1 MSLATQLTS
10 LPNTPQERPDHER
23 APDARSGQAWMR
35 EMERA
40 QLSNW
45 FASTTVES
53 HAAST
58 LRQVTQAA
66 ALPPQARSAV
76 PIRLEWTAYVRAP
89 ASAAAPALMSST
101 AAPPAA
107 LGRATPNKQ
116 LLSTPV
122 EHTAPPEQTRSHMT
136 RLIQQQLHQALV
148 GAQAA
153 ATPLAVQQNQAPL
166 RLHLETGANGVSAWI
181 GTELDKATLQQHL
194 SLLLD
199 TLRRSLHSQGL
210 RLHSLT
216 LNGRTLWQPSA
227 SDPPFITSEET
238 PWPSTQ

>member
-58 LRQVTQAA
+58 PRQVAQVAA
-66 ALPPQARSAV
+66 PPPHTRSAL
-76 PIRLEWTAYVRAP
+76 PIRLEWTAYARAP

-116 LLSTPV
+116 LLSAPV
-122 EHTAPPEQTRSHMT
+122 EHTAHPEQTRSHVT
-136 RLIQQQLHQALV
+136 LPLQQQLRQALT

-153 ATPLAVQQNQAPL
+153 AAPLATQPNQAPL
-166 RLHLETGANGVSAWI
+166 RLHLEAGADGISAWI

-199 TLRRSLHSQGL
+199 TLRRSLQSQGL

-227 SDPPFITSEET
+227 SEPLSFTAEET
-238 PWPSTQ
+238 SWPSTQ